1 MENDKEQLSTEVDK
15 GQEVVA
21 EEPQT
26 YSKDEVDKLIQLEKQ
41 KAADKVR
48 SEYSKKLKE
57 VETAKMSET
66 EKKEFELKQAQDELL
81 AKSKALR
88 DKELELLANDLLTE
102 NGINAKFKKY
112 VKGEDEETTKTRVKE
127 FKMEWDSAIKEA
139 VEAKFQNNS
148 RSPNS
153 SSEGLTKERI
163 NQMSMAEINA
173 NWENISKVLEK

>member
-1 MENDKEQLSTEVDK
+1 MENDNEQLIDDK
-15 GQEVVA
+15 GQEVVT

-26 YSKDEVDKLIQLEKQ
+26 YSKDEVDKLVQLEKQ

-57 VETAKMSET
+57 VETLKMSET

-81 AKSKALR
+81 SKTKALR
-88 DKELELLANDLLTE
+88 NKELELIANDLLAE
-102 NGINAKFKKY
+102 NGIDTKFKKY
-112 VKGEDEETTKTRVKE
+112 VHGEDEESLKTSVKE
-127 FKMEWDSAIKEA
+127 FKKEWDSAINKA

-163 NQMSMAEINA
+163 NTMSIAEINA
-173 NWENISKVLEK
+173 NWDKVSKVLEK